1 MAAPSSTLERQRAS
15 LPSTRRISG
24 RAWLDARARS
34 EQKQGRLLALVLAL
48 ASTGALADVLLGDS
62 VILIGLQVLAPL
74 IAAATIDV
82 RRTAVVAAYALVLAS
97 VLGYSNDIFGSVDHG
112 SRLLTV
118 ALGGALSVWTARLR
132 GRSDAQR
139 ERAEGAEL
147 SARESE
153 ERFRA
158 LVDGVEDYAIY
169 SIDEHG
175 LVASWNSGAERL
187 HGYRREEITGVP
199 IGCFYTLED
208 VAAGKPEQALSVA
221 EQEGRFEE
229 EGWRVRKD
237 ASRFYAEAVTTL
249 LRDDSGHMRG
259 YARVTRDVTER
270 KRLESQLAHQA
281 FHDSMT
287 GLPNRRLF
295 LDRVAGALA
304 RSERRE
310 GSAAVL
316 FFDLDRFKAVNDT
329 LGHAAGDELL
339 LGVAARLRAAVR
351 GEDTVARFGGDE
363 FAVLCEELAERHDAI
378 TVAERIGA
386 ALAVPFEIDGT
397 MASMSASVGMAFAG
411 ARHTPDALLQEAD
424 AAMYRAKER
433 GDGLAVVFDE
443 SFRPHKEQATDEADL
458 RRALDRGE
466 LRLVY
471 QPLVDLRTGTVTGV
485 EALVR
490 WAHPERGLL
499 RAAEF
504 MELAEEPEL
513 ATHMG
518 AWVLR
523 EACSQLGRW
532 SDEAP
537 DSAPLVLSLAV
548 NLSARQLP
556 QPELPELVA
565 DVLAE
570 TGIDPAT
577 LSLEISERD
586 LVAHPRSTTALF
598 ALRGLGV
605 RLAVDDF
612 GTGYSSLSL
621 LKRLSVDSVKI
632 AAPFVEGLG
641 RRSEDS
647 TLVAA
652 MISMAR
658 SLGVTTVAEAVETRA
673 QLEELRA
680 LGCDR
685 AQGYLFARPALVED
699 LPDALRV
706 SRLALA
712 AA

>member
-1 MAAPSSTLERQRAS
+1 MAASTSPLKRRRAS
-15 LPSTRRISG
+15 APSTRLVSS
-24 RAWLDARARS
+24 RAWRDARAG
-34 EQKQGRLLALVLAL
+34 QKRGRLLALVLAL

-62 VILIGLQVLAPL
+62 VVLISLQVLAPL
-74 IAAATIDV
+74 IAATAIDV
-82 RRTAVVAAYALVLAS
+82 RRTAVVAAYALALAS
-97 VLGYSNDIFGSVDHG
+97 LLGYSNDIFGSLDHG
-112 SRLLTV
+112 SRLLPV
-118 ALGGALSVWTARLR
+118 AIGGALSVWMAHLR
-132 GRSDAQR
+132 VRSDAAR
-139 ERAEGAEL
+139 DRAESAEQ

-153 ERFRA
+153 ERFRM
-158 LVDGVEDYAIY
+158 LVEGVEDYAIY
-169 SIDEHG
+169 SIDRHG

-187 HGYRREEITGVP
+187 LGYQREEITGAP

-208 VAAGKPEQALSVA
+208 VAAGHPRESLLVA
-221 EQEGRFEE
+221 ERQGRHEE

-237 ASRFYAEAVTTL
+237 GSRFYAEAVTTA
-249 LRDDSGHMRG
+249 LRDEDDRLRG
-259 YARVTRDVTER
+259 YVRITHDVTER
-270 KRLESQLAHQA
+270 KRLDAQLAHQA
-281 FHDSMT
+281 FHDSLT

-295 LDRVAGALA
+295 LDRVSGALA
-304 RSERRE
+304 RSERRD

-316 FFDLDRFKAVNDT
+316 FFDLDHFKAVNDT

-339 LGVAARLRAAVR
+339 LGAGARLREAVR
-351 GEDTVARFGGDE
+351 VEDTVARFGGDE
-363 FAVLCEELAERHDAI
+363 FAVLCEELVERDDAL
-378 TVAERIGA
+378 TVAGRIA
-386 ALAVPFEIDGT
+386 EALAAPFEIDGNT
-397 MASMSASVGMAFAG
+397 AKVSASVGVAFAS
-411 ARHTPDALLQEAD
+411 ARHTPDTLLQEAD
-424 AAMYRAKER
+424 SAMYCAKER
-433 GDGLAVVFDE
+433 GDGLPVVFDE
-443 SFRPHKEQATDEADL
+443 SLSAHREQATDEDDL
-458 RRALDRGE
+458 RRALDHGE
-466 LRLVY
+466 LRLAY
-471 QPLVDLRTGTVTGV
+471 QPLIDLRSGEVAGV

-499 RAAEF
+499 RPAEF

-513 ATHMG
+513 ATRVG

-523 EACSQLGRW
+523 EACSQLARW
-532 SDEAP
+532 SEEAP
-537 DSAPLVLSLAV
+537 DAAPLVLSLAV
-548 NLSARQLP
+548 NVSARQLP

-577 LSLEISERD
+577 LSLEIAERD
-586 LVAHPRSTTALF
+586 LLGHPRSTTALF

-658 SLGVTTVAEAVETRA
+658 SLGVTTVAEAVETPE
-673 QLEELRA
+673 QLDELRA

-685 AQGYLFARPALVED
+685 TQGYLFARPAPAED
-699 LPDALRV
+699 LRAALRD
-706 SRLALA
+706 SRHALA
-712 AA
+712 TA

>member
-1 MAAPSSTLERQRAS
+1 
-15 LPSTRRISG
+15 
-24 RAWLDARARS
+24 
-34 EQKQGRLLALVLAL
+34 
-48 ASTGALADVLLGDS
+48 
-62 VILIGLQVLAPL
+62 
-74 IAAATIDV
+74 
-82 RRTAVVAAYALVLAS
+82 
-97 VLGYSNDIFGSVDHG
+97 
-112 SRLLTV
+112 
-118 ALGGALSVWTARLR
+118 
-132 GRSDAQR
+132 
-139 ERAEGAEL
+139 
-147 SARESE
+147 
-153 ERFRA
+153 
-158 LVDGVEDYAIY
+158 
-169 SIDEHG
+169 
-175 LVASWNSGAERL
+175 
-187 HGYRREEITGVP
+187 
-199 IGCFYTLED
+199 
-208 VAAGKPEQALSVA
+208 
-221 EQEGRFEE
+221 
-229 EGWRVRKD
+229 
-237 ASRFYAEAVTTL
+237 
-249 LRDDSGHMRG
+249 
-259 YARVTRDVTER
+259 
-270 KRLESQLAHQA
+270 
-281 FHDSMT
+281 
-287 GLPNRRLF
+287 
-295 LDRVAGALA
+295 
-304 RSERRE
+304 
-310 GSAAVL
+310 
-316 FFDLDRFKAVNDT
+316 
-329 LGHAAGDELL
+329 
-339 LGVAARLRAAVR
+339 
-351 GEDTVARFGGDE
+351 
-363 FAVLCEELAERHDAI
+363 
-378 TVAERIGA
+378 
-386 ALAVPFEIDGT
+386 
-397 MASMSASVGMAFAG
+397 MSASVGMAFAG